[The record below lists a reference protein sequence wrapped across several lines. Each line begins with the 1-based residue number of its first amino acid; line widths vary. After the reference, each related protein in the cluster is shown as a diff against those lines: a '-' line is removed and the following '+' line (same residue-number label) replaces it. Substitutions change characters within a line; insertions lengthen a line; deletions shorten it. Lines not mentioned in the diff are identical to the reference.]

1 MNARSVI
8 CIALFKACVAAMQVS
23 AQAPAQQEQVRTR
36 SVVKEAYQGGWA
48 PASPTVQLRE
58 EELAKDMDVRALE
71 AAAQLDGF
79 RALRNDLLVS
89 TKGHLGP
96 EQKDRLRAE
105 AALLERTAPNS
116 FEAHLAKY
124 YSEFPAAAAFM
135 QLDLATARDRD
146 RTELIGPQLGNAARL
161 DSETELTHWSR
172 AMRTRGNLAPGLKQ
186 VADDML
192 LSMETD
198 AILIAAGE
206 MDAYPLWTRQYA
218 DGFRKDVLVID
229 QRLLVD
235 PAYRQ
240 RMWSRTRSRGPVPG
254 SSQFVELLATS
265 TSRPVYLSPALGPDI
280 PATLMPSLYVTG
292 MALRYSSA
300 PFDNLKRL
308 KENWVRLSKTTQAG
322 PLSQNYLLAG
332 SVLLKHYRDV
342 GDESRAAALEHELRG
357 LAKSLGVTDRLIKAG
372 VLLH

>member
-1 MNARSVI
+1 MNARSVF
-8 CIALFKACVAAMQVS
+8 CIALLQACVAAMQVS

-96 EQKDRLRAE
+96 EQKDRLRAD

-124 YSEFPAAAAFM
+124 YSEFPAATAFM

-161 DSETELTHWSR
+161 DSETELAQWSR